1 MKFLIAGSQG
11 QLARAFQSRFERDGV
26 DFAAPTERDLD
37 VADERVVGEAI
48 RSLRPSVVLNCAAYN
63 DVDGAER
70 DPGAASR
77 VNETAVRHLA
87 RASREAG
94 AFLVHYGTD
103 YVFDGTKEGFY
114 TEDDVPNPLSAYGR
128 TKWMGERALS
138 DEAPEHLLLRVSWV
152 YGRGSQNFLSKLDQW
167 SRGRTVVRAVTDQL
181 SAPTCVTDIVEFTLR
196 ALRVGL
202 RGLYHL
208 TNGGYASRYEVARF
222 YLRLVGRPVLVLP
235 SLTADFPGPAR
246 RPFFSVMD
254 NGRLSRALGVEIPAW
269 ENAMERF
276 VRGGIGGA
284 AA

>member
-48 RSLRPSVVLNCAAYN
+48 RSLRPSVVLNGAACN

-138 DEAPEHLLLRVSWV
+138 DEAPEHLLLRV
-152 YGRGSQNFLSKLDQW
+152 
-167 SRGRTVVRAVTDQL
+167 
-181 SAPTCVTDIVEFTLR
+181 
-196 ALRVGL
+196 GL

-235 SLTADFPGPAR
+235 ALTADFPGPAR

-254 NGRLSRALGVEIPAW
+254 NGRLSRALGAEIPAW

-276 VRGGIGGA
+276 ARGGIGGA